1 MTDTENTRAH
11 GEPKSKTP
19 SISTVSES
27 LLFKSGWQEFGF
39 VMAVMLGQSF
49 NLTPIRSDIERSM
62 SWIAAGF
69 SITTGSFVLV
79 GGRLGDVYGHR
90 IVWLLALAWSMIWN
104 LVSDL
109 PAPRGLTGIGAG
121 LMLPTAVALLGQT
134 YPPGRKRN
142 LAFGLFGALAPFS
155 AAGGSVLEVLLAQL
169 VNPQWIWWLHA
180 IKNALNLAIAIPCI
194 PTSIGVGLGGSLDWL
209 GACLGVV
216 GLILFNCSFN
226 TSRRVGVAFGD
237 RSSGDRNCDASSLC
251 SVGNQGAKS
260 PILPFGIWKA
270 PTFLSVMCSAFLSFM
285 SFGIFIFYHIQFI
298 HDFRRTTAL
307 QGMAWLVPFTIN
319 GFIAACLVA
328 ALISRVPAQVIFCA
342 GLVAVM
348 IANILTMTAPV
359 SGSYWAAS
367 FVAAL
372 IAPFGPDMTFTATQ
386 YEQGVAGS
394 LVGTALNYGSLKDV
408 PVFERMALGIGLGG
422 AVEAYTNAG
431 GTQPLRGLRGAMYL
445 DCGMAVLGISIV
457 VFLVRVPKDKREGYD
472 DEEEVPEKSTTA
484 ASKRNIERKSSFM
497 DSAALISYELRKM
510 KRLENCTRIQM
521 IKDENMLE
529 ASPIWQGRSIDHKI
543 FSFYQSKSK
552 MNFTHALFEKR
563 CGYTMHFIIF
573 KNEDP
578 FDPYDGGFE
587 LLELKDFISFDSNAC
602 GDIMQP
608 EDANDDLLD
617 DLHRK
622 NIKAMNGSNNAFFS
636 QPPPRQRKRNIICLE
651 DAEDNS
657 LSDKSKPKTPKP
669 QSKVEGFEGGD
680 REKGRGR
687 FQDSETTRQ
696 KRVAGRQM
704 ESDLQVEVR
713 NYARERG
720 NGLR

>member
-1 MTDTENTRAH
+1 
-11 GEPKSKTP
+11 
-19 SISTVSES
+19 
-27 LLFKSGWQEFGF
+27 
-39 VMAVMLGQSF
+39 
-49 NLTPIRSDIERSM
+49 M

-104 LVSDL
+104 LVSGFARSPSFYD
-109 PAPRGLTGIGAG
+109 AAGGLTGIGAG

-169 VNPQWIWWLHA
+169 VNPQWIWWLH
-180 IKNALNLAIAIPCI
+180 
-194 PTSIGVGLGGSLDWL
+194 VGLGGSVDWL

-216 GLILFNCSFN
+216 GLILFNYFN
-226 TSRRVGVAFGD
+226 TACSQAPLAGW
-237 RSSGDRNCDASSLC
+237 ASP
-251 SVGNQGAKS
+251 SVIAPVVIGIVTLLLFALWEIRGAKS

-394 LVGTALNYGSLKDV
+394 LVGTALNYG
-408 PVFERMALGIGLGG
+408 MALGIGLGG
-422 AVEAYTNAG
+422 TVEAYTNAG

-472 DEEEVPEKSTTA
+472 DEEEVPEK
-484 ASKRNIERKSSFM
+484 I
-497 DSAALISYELRKM
+497 
-510 KRLENCTRIQM
+510 
-521 IKDENMLE
+521 
-529 ASPIWQGRSIDHKI
+529 G
-543 FSFYQSKSK
+543 
-552 MNFTHALFEKR
+552 
-563 CGYTMHFIIF
+563 
-573 KNEDP
+573 
-578 FDPYDGGFE
+578 
-587 LLELKDFISFDSNAC
+587 
-602 GDIMQP
+602 
-608 EDANDDLLD
+608 
-617 DLHRK
+617 
-622 NIKAMNGSNNAFFS
+622 
-636 QPPPRQRKRNIICLE
+636 
-651 DAEDNS
+651 
-657 LSDKSKPKTPKP
+657 
-669 QSKVEGFEGGD
+669 V
-680 REKGRGR
+680 
-687 FQDSETTRQ
+687 
-696 KRVAGRQM
+696 
-704 ESDLQVEVR
+704 
-713 NYARERG
+713 
-720 NGLR
+720 